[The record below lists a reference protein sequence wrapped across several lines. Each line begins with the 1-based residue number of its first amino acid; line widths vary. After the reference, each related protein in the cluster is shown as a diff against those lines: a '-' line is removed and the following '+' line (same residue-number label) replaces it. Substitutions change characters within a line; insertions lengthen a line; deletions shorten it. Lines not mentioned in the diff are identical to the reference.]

1 MEVNAYV
8 NFAGNCREAFEWYA
22 KVFDGMILYSQTFD
36 DHVNTMSGMGY
47 TEADRDK
54 IMHMAIHIGSSLIMG
69 SDSPPAHYQPPR
81 SMHISVGYH
90 DLDAAHRAFDQL
102 ADGGQITMPF
112 AKTFW
117 ADGFGMVTDRYGV
130 PWMINSSP
138 PVTEQA
144 TN

>member
-22 KVFDGMILYSQTFD
+22 TVLDGTIIHSQTVD
-36 DHVNTMSGMGY
+36 DHVNTTPEMGF

-54 IMHMAIHIGSSLIMG
+54 IMHMALQIGSAVIMG

-81 SMHISVGYH
+81 GIHLSVGIH
-90 DLDAAHRAFDQL
+90 DPDAARKAFDQL
-102 ADGGQITMPF
+102 AEGGQITMPF

-117 ADGFGMVTDRYGV
+117 ADGFGMLIDRFSV
-130 PWMINSSP
+130 PWMVNCSSVADP
-138 PVTEQA
+138 A
-144 TN
+144 AA